1 MPVQLIK
8 LAVGVDD
15 INHMAELQAAR
26 LKRQGVLVHVTRN
39 TPKRADELLA
49 GGSIYWVIKKFVR
62 VRQRLTGL
70 ERGRDADGRPICTVS
85 LDPQLVLTELQEF
98 RAFQGWRYLKT
109 EDAPVD
115 INRKKPGPNEE
126 NPLPGEMAAEL
137 RGLGLL

>member
-15 INHMAELQAAR
+15 VDHMIELQAGR
-26 LKRQGVLVHVTRN
+26 LRRTGVLVHVTRG

-49 GGSIYWVIKKFVR
+49 GGSIYWVVKKFIR
-62 VRQRLTGL
+62 VRQRLTGI
-70 ERGRDADGRPICTVS
+70 ERGRDHDGRPTCTLT
-85 LDPQLVLTELQEF
+85 LDPRLVLTELKEF

-109 EDAPVD
+109 EDAPHD
-115 INRKKPGPNEE
+115 LNRKKGDRA
-126 NPLPGEMAAEL
+126 LPGEMAAEL